1 MNLNAIWSA
10 LEESSEFLFGNYAWP
25 PAGKA
30 AEELAL
36 PAGYYAWV
44 TPLWLFDAEPF
55 TIAEFMRY
63 FPYGLAQVNDARLAS
78 AVQQGYLTS
87 DGRGTYRATESG

>member
-36 PAGYYAWV
+36 PAGYYAWL
-44 TPLWLFDAEPF
+44 TPALGLPF
-55 TIAEFMRY
+55 A
-63 FPYGLAQVNDARLAS
+63 A
-78 AVQQGYLTS
+78 
-87 DGRGTYRATESG
+87 